1 MEFNKLVFAG
11 LAIGCL
17 GAAAGGSY
25 LATRHNQSASTPG
38 LSGQLLPEAPDA
50 TSPAAPATTAP
61 VTESEGVISPEPS
74 RTPSISSAPTASS
87 RASVERPRE
96 PRSTTAPAGRQ
107 RAPIAERRSPAAES
121 TSARATVDKAPVQA
135 ASNSTREEARPAPA
149 ATSGGTMWET
159 RAPVQSS
166 APEYK
171 EPEPPPPPP
180 PPAPEFVDLTVP
192 SDAVLGLQ
200 IERTVSSEL
209 ARIEDK
215 VDARVTRD
223 VRVSDR
229 VAIPAGST
237 VRGSVTEV
245 DKGGRM
251 KGRARLAI
259 RFHTIVLA
267 DGTQLALK
275 TDPVIRE
282 GASPSGES
290 AAKVGG
296 AAIGGA
302 ILGAILGGGKGAAIG
317 GAVGAAGGTA
327 AAMTN
332 DRNPA
337 TLTAGTTVT
346 VRMMAPVTVTVQ
358 KE

>member
-1 MEFNKLVFAG
+1 MEFNKLVLAG
-11 LAIGCL
+11 LSVGCL
-17 GAAAGGSY
+17 AAAAGGSY
-25 LATRHNQSASTPG
+25 LAVRQNQSAG
-38 LSGQLLPEAPDA
+38 A
-50 TSPAAPATTAP
+50 TSATRAESGLNGAPVAPGAPAAPAAPGAP
-61 VTESEGVISPEPS
+61 VTESEGVIAPDAARPEPAV
-74 RTPSISSAPTASS
+74 PSE
-87 RASVERPRE
+87 SVER
-96 PRSTTAPAGRQ
+96 
-107 RAPIAERRSPAAES
+107 
-121 TSARATVDKAPVQA
+121 
-135 ASNSTREEARPAPA
+135 ARPASRIVNAPTRRAAAAPA
-149 ATSGGTMWET
+149 ARPSSPATRVDTRESSGNSRSAQTSEAPGTTPAPNTSGSMWET
-159 RAPVQSS
+159 RPSVQAS

-171 EPEPPPPPP
+171 EAEPAAPPA
-180 PPAPEFVDLTVP
+180 PPAPEFVDVTVP

-209 ARIEDK
+209 ARVEDK

-245 DKGGRM
+245 DRGGRV
-251 KGRARLAI
+251 KGKARLAI

-275 TDPVIRE
+275 TEPVVRE
-282 GASPSGES
+282 GQSPGGES

-332 DRNPA
+332 DRSPA
-337 TLTAGTTVT
+337 TLAAGTTVT
-346 VRMMAPVTVTVQ
+346 VRMQAPVTVTVQ

>member
-1 MEFNKLVFAG
+1 
-11 LAIGCL
+11 
-17 GAAAGGSY
+17 
-25 LATRHNQSASTPG
+25 
-38 LSGQLLPEAPDA
+38 
-50 TSPAAPATTAP
+50 
-61 VTESEGVISPEPS
+61 
-74 RTPSISSAPTASS
+74 
-87 RASVERPRE
+87 
-96 PRSTTAPAGRQ
+96 
-107 RAPIAERRSPAAES
+107 
-121 TSARATVDKAPVQA
+121 
-135 ASNSTREEARPAPA
+135 
-149 ATSGGTMWET
+149 MWET

-171 EPEPPPPPP
+171 EAEPAAPPP

-209 ARIEDK
+209 ARLEDK

-237 VRGSVTEV
+237 VHGSVTEV

-275 TDPVIRE
+275 TDPVVRE
-282 GASPSGES
+282 GPSPSGES

-317 GAVGAAGGTA
+317 GAVGAGAGTA
-327 AAMTN
+327 AAMSN